1 MKRFPLIFLFLF
13 VSMFLV
19 VFLTQAQTQNKQY
32 EHKKTNLS
40 FADQWKFVHSKFERP
55 QLLIKN
61 GVPSYL
67 YVPSGANMA
76 GNEGTAVCILKHT
89 PSNEET
95 TDNLNLSA
103 MLQPA
108 DSSSFFSDSLY
119 YNWCNSIIKDQKGIY
134 HLFYSR
140 WPKSIG
146 FFSWLTHSE
155 IAHTTASS
163 PFGPYKRG
171 ETVLK
176 SRTGFWDAVTVHNV
190 KVEKFNDLFY
200 MYYTSTNT
208 RPEHL
213 SSIMLE
219 EIGKTGYSHKYWPL
233 LRNNQRTGVAISAS
247 LNGPW
252 TRKDN
257 SLIEP
262 GGPIGTVTVNP
273 AVAKGPDGKYYM
285 IIKGDD
291 LTKVPPKAIQ
301 AVGIS
306 EFPDGPFVIE
316 KKPAFADIPT
326 EDVSMWYDKERKR
339 FYGVFHA
346 HGGNFIGLIT
356 SEDGKN
362 WEKAHNYIVCK
373 KEIPMADG
381 SILKVDRMERP
392 FVYIENGK
400 PLLLCVAVKKGNN
413 SFITFFKLQDS

>member
-40 FADQWKFVHSKFERP
+40 FADQWKFVHSKFEHP
-55 QLLIKN
+55 QLLIQN
-61 GVPSYL
+61 DIPSYL
-67 YVPSGANMA
+67 YVSSGANMA

-176 SRTGFWDAVTVHNV
+176 SRTGFW
-190 KVEKFNDLFY
+190 
-200 MYYTSTNT
+200 
-208 RPEHL
+208 
-213 SSIMLE
+213 
-219 EIGKTGYSHKYWPL
+219 GCCYS
-233 LRNNQRTGVAISAS
+233 A
-247 LNGPW
+247 
-252 TRKDN
+252 
-257 SLIEP
+257 
-262 GGPIGTVTVNP
+262 
-273 AVAKGPDGKYYM
+273 
-285 IIKGDD
+285 
-291 LTKVPPKAIQ
+291 
-301 AVGIS
+301 
-306 EFPDGPFVIE
+306 
-316 KKPAFADIPT
+316 
-326 EDVSMWYDKERKR
+326 
-339 FYGVFHA
+339 
-346 HGGNFIGLIT
+346 
-356 SEDGKN
+356 
-362 WEKAHNYIVCK
+362 
-373 KEIPMADG
+373 
-381 SILKVDRMERP
+381 
-392 FVYIENGK
+392 
-400 PLLLCVAVKKGNN
+400 
-413 SFITFFKLQDS
+413 